1 MAYRLPPT
9 SLRTTVAPGAAVMIN
24 PQPLPPR
31 WGISALNPQPL
42 PPGPPPPDMGI
53 IAILIG

>member
-1 MAYRLPPT
+1 MHHLPRLQH
-9 SLRTTVAPGAAVMIN
+9 TVQPGEAVGLN

-31 WGISALNPQPL
+31 WERVAINPQPL
-42 PPGPPPPDMGI
+42 PPGAQVGI

>member
-1 MAYRLPPT
+1 MYHLPRLQHTVKPGEAVNLNPQPLPP
-9 SLRTTVAPGAAVMIN
+9 RWDDVAIN

-31 WGISALNPQPL
+31 VQV
-42 PPGPPPPDMGI
+42 GI